1 MDKSRLPWSRVTANG
16 ADNASVNFGV
26 NNSVFQNLKSEE
38 NNDII
43 ASHCNDHIFHN
54 CAKNALKVMP
64 VDVENIVMKVF
75 AEFSCSAKKI
85 EDLKECFDFF
95 FESEYRE
102 VIRVT
107 LPTRWLSLFK
117 ALDRMLSSWGPLK
130 RYFIERGSDNCP
142 TALWAILSDQENEI
156 SGEANPT
163 YNELYLYFTHKFMAS
178 FQEIILLVEKH
189 TTAAFNLH
197 NIMVK
202 FHDTISKK
210 INDKYFGI
218 KVHVALKK
226 GHLPDHEVEKFTK
239 NATNAYHRAL
249 AYIEKWYPFENQNYK
264 TFSCLNLECGRLPTL
279 DQLLELWS
287 ISPWK
292 QQTPPEQI
300 YGELAALQSVF
311 PSLKLEGNSIEIWCK
326 FFQKEEAPNLL
337 KIVQFVCSV
346 PVSNAFVERIFS
358 VMGNVWTDERNRLA
372 VNTVKSELC
381 IFFQYKL

>member
-1 MDKSRLPWSRVTANG
+1 MSK
-16 ADNASVNFGV
+16 
-26 NNSVFQNLKSEE
+26 
-38 NNDII
+38 
-43 ASHCNDHIFHN
+43 
-54 CAKNALKVMP
+54 
-64 VDVENIVMKVF
+64 IVMKVF
-75 AEFSCSAKKI
+75 AEFSCFAKKR
-85 EDLKECFDFF
+85 EDLKECFDF

-102 VIRVT
+102 VIRHV
-107 LPTRWLSLFK
+107 PTRWLSLCK

-130 RYFIERGSDNCP
+130 RYFIEQGSDNCP

-163 YNELYLYFTHKFMAS
+163 YNELYLYFTHNFMTS

-210 INDKYFGI
+210 INDKYFRI

-249 AYIEKWYPFENQNYK
+249 AYIEKWYPFENQYYK

-279 DQLLELWS
+279 DQLLQLWS

-300 YGELAALQSVF
+300 YDEHTGCTSE
-311 PSLKLEGNSIEIWCK
+311 C
-326 FFQKEEAPNLL
+326 
-337 KIVQFVCSV
+337 
-346 PVSNAFVERIFS
+346 FS
-358 VMGNVWTDERNRLA
+358 FTQTRR
-372 VNTVKSELC
+372 
-381 IFFQYKL
+381 